1 MTQYLLFEAG
11 GLDLAAPSSLV
22 KAIHEELNI
31 QSVAGTCH
39 WFRGLAVAHGKLLP
53 VTDMGAFAGR
63 RSSTGR
69 TLELDP
75 SASIAGLQVD
85 NVVGLS
91 DEPANT
97 VPLTENENNALSDG
111 KLTFS
116 ERAIVNNGR
125 NHRVLDIGSLVQST
139 EFLNITEQP

>member
-1 MTQYLLFEAG
+1 MTQYLLFDAG

-22 KAIHEELNI
+22 KAIHEDLNI
-31 QSVAGTCH
+31 QAVSGTSH

-63 RSSTGR
+63 RSASGR

-85 NVVGLS
+85 NIVGLS
-91 DEPANT
+91 DEDADN
-97 VPLTENENNALSDG
+97 VPFSDIENDALRVG

-116 ERAIVNNGR
+116 EKAIVNKGR
-125 NHRVLDIGSLVQST
+125 NHRVLDIGSLVQSP

>member
-1 MTQYLLFEAG
+1 MTQYLLFDAG
-11 GLDLAAPSSLV
+11 GLNFAAPAEFV
-22 KAIHEELNI
+22 KTIHEQLTI
-31 QSVAGTCH
+31 QPVAGTCS

-85 NVVGLS
+85 SVYGLS
-91 DEPANT
+91 HQDVEEI
-97 VPLTENENNALSDG
+97 PLNDAEMATNEVGNLTITTGAIVTEN
-111 KLTFS
+111 
-116 ERAIVNNGR
+116 RI
-125 NHRVLDIGSLVQST
+125 HRILDIGLLVQSS
-139 EFLNITEQP
+139 EFQTITNQA

>member
-1 MTQYLLFEAG
+1 MTQYLLFDAG
-11 GLDLAAPSSLV
+11 GINFAAPAEFV
-22 KAIHEELNI
+22 KTIHEQLTI
-31 QSVAGTCH
+31 QPVAGTCS

-85 NVVGLS
+85 SVYGLS
-91 DEPANT
+91 HQQLEDTPLNEIETAANKAGN
-97 VPLTENENNALSDG
+97 LT
-111 KLTFS
+111 LTTG
-116 ERAIVNNGR
+116 AIVSDNR
-125 NHRVLDIGSLVQST
+125 IHRILDIGLLVQSA
-139 EFLNITEQP
+139 EFQTITEQA